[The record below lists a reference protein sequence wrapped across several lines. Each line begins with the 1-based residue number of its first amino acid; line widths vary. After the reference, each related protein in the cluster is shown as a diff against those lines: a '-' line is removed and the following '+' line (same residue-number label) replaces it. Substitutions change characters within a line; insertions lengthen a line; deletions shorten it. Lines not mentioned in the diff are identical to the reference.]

1 MDDSYEAPF
10 VRRRGRRSA
19 PPLTFLVATAALT
32 FAAVGA
38 VAVTRNPTSTT
49 GSPATSVRTL
59 LDAQSVPAGVIANPS
74 KPSPAVAPAG
84 TSGPAA
90 PAGTAVQSV
99 VRPRVTTPG
108 VNVGPLF
115 GPSMTG
121 AHFCTASVVDSPTG
135 NILVTAAHCASGAA
149 AGLVFAP
156 GYVNSKA
163 PSGTWIVTAAY
174 VDRAWKT
181 SQDPSADYAFL
192 TVIPSSTN
200 ATAAAV
206 QQVVGAAKVTLQPVP
221 GQRVTVTGYA
231 HGVGGSPLS
240 CTRKVRYTESE
251 PTFDCSGFVDGTSG
265 SPWTSSA
272 ANTPVGSTV
281 TGVIGGLNQGG
292 CTADISY
299 SAPFTTSTL
308 TVLHRASTGATPD
321 ILPAPG
327 DDQC

>member
-1 MDDSYEAPF
+1 MDHSDDAPS

-19 PPLTFLVATAALT
+19 LPLTFLVATAALT

-38 VAVTRNPTSTT
+38 VAATRNPTSTT
-49 GSPATSVRTL
+49 GSTAASVRTL
-59 LDAQSVPAGVIANPS
+59 LDAQSVPEGLIAIPS
-74 KPSPAVAPAG
+74 DSSPAVASAG
-84 TSGPAA
+84 TSSPAA
-90 PAGTAVQSV
+90 TAGTAVKSV
-99 VRPRVTTPG
+99 VMPRVATPG

-121 AHFCTASVVDSPTG
+121 AHFCTASVVDSPAG
-135 NILVTAAHCASGAA
+135 DVLVTAAHCASGAA

-156 GYVNSKA
+156 GYVNGQA

-174 VDRAWKT
+174 VDQAWKT
-181 SQDPSADYAFL
+181 SQDPAADYTFL
-192 TVIPSSTN
+192 TVIPASSN

-206 QQVVGAAKVTLQPVP
+206 QTVVGAAKVTLQPVP

-240 CTRKVRYTESE
+240 CTTTVRYTESD
-251 PTFDCSGFVDGTSG
+251 PTFDCNGFVDGTSG

-272 ANTPVGSTV
+272 TNTPVGSTV
-281 TGVIGGLNQGG
+281 SGVIGGLNQGG
-292 CTADISY
+292 CTPDISY

-321 ILPAPG
+321 ILPTPG